1 MHYSVLLRLLPIEHG
16 LNLVACLH
24 MTLASP
30 FDHCFKKLDII
41 KIMFSVMN
49 EELQATESK
58 LQYAIVHATKIELY
72 KLFS

>member
-1 MHYSVLLRLLPIEHG
+1 
-16 LNLVACLH
+16 